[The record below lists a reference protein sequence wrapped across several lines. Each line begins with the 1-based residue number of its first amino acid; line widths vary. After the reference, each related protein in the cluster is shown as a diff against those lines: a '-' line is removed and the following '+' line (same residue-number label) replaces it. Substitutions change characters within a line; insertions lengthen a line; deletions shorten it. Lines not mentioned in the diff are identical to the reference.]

1 MDITNFL
8 GIAIVGIFVSV
19 IINLI
24 KNFFKTG
31 SLANKAITLAFCIVF
46 AAGYW
51 FLSKASYW
59 ETVVGILAAASTF
72 YAFVLKNDNTQ

>member
-19 IINLI
+19 IINAL
-24 KNFFKTG
+24 KNIFKTG
-31 SLANKAITLAFCIVF
+31 SLANKAITLVFCVAF
-46 AAGYW
+46 ATGYW

-72 YAFVLKNDNTQ
+72 YAFVLKNDSEQ